1 MGGGADRRG
10 GSSGTTNLGEEKGG
24 PARRDAHEDDP
35 GPGSFGESEYA
46 RLYAPLKTD
55 GTEFEDLFSNRQVGE
70 GPMLSKKLIR
80 GRPDAKEGSA
90 VPYKQA
96 LPQYREA
103 FEKAMNEGAI
113 PAEYRDPVK
122 KYFDTLNK

>member
-1 MGGGADRRG
+1 MAGGADRRD

-46 RLYAPLKTD
+46 RLYAPLKTE